1 MGCDHSINDLQRDS
15 CKFAVN
21 RVNDRWIFFTYVH
34 DVTMKY
40 RIKIVNQ
47 YYYYFGCF
55 YGAFFLKRTN
65 FFDENYNQ
73 MGKRHARIG
82 HNALR
87 FELTIKTASRYR
99 RFSHGFQ
106 KKKKS

>member
-1 MGCDHSINDLQRDS
+1 MTIVDV
-15 CKFAVN
+15 K
-21 RVNDRWIFFTYVH
+21 FTYFSGG
-34 DVTMKY
+34 
-40 RIKIVNQ
+40 VNQ
-47 YYYYFGCF
+47 KSISDFVVNCNYYYFGCF
-55 YGAFFLKRTN
+55 YGAFFLKLTN
-65 FFDENYNQ
+65 YFDESYNQ

-106 KKKKS
+106 KKKEIVIERNQKR